1 MSIYTDLALEARESL
16 PDIDGVTEEH
26 ESTAS
31 CELSRICIRDE
42 DAAKRLGKRMGNY
55 VTIEPQKL
63 LERDPAAFLSVTE
76 LLQTE
81 LNKLLKPYGESASV
95 LFCGLGNRKVTP
107 DSLGPL
113 TSDELLVTRHIIRH
127 MPEAFGFPLRA
138 VASICPGV
146 MGSTGVETL
155 DLIKGVCG
163 RIKPDVIIAVDSL
176 AARRASRI
184 GASIQLT
191 DAGID
196 PGAGV
201 GNIRAGINSETL
213 GVPVIAVGVPLV
225 AYSSTILYDG
235 ISEAAKRFGLPFNEE
250 DVLRFSNEALAR
262 GEADMIVTAKDIDVI
277 VRDMSR
283 IVSEGIN
290 RALFG
295 ERYEEIKSLIK

>member
-1 MSIYTDLALEARESL
+1 MGIYTDLALEARESY
-16 PDIDGVTEEH
+16 PDIKGVTEEH
-26 ESTAS
+26 ESFGACKLT
-31 CELSRICIRDE
+31 RIFIREE
-42 DAAKRLGKRMGNY
+42 DAAKRLGKRMGSY
-55 VTIEPQKL
+55 ITIESQKL
-63 LERDPAAFLSVTE
+63 IERDPAVFLSVTE
-76 LLQTE
+76 LLQSE
-81 LNKLLKPYGESASV
+81 LIKLLKPYGESASV

-113 TSDELLVTRHIIRH
+113 VSDEILVTRHILRH
-127 MPEAFGFPLRA
+127 MPEAFGFPLRS
-138 VASICPGV
+138 VASVCPGV

-155 DLIKGVCG
+155 DIIKGVCF
-163 RIKPDVIIAVDSL
+163 RIKPDIMIAVDSL

-201 GNIRAGINSETL
+201 GNIRAGINGETL

-235 ISEAAKRFGLPFNEE
+235 ISDAAKRFGLPFKE
-250 DVLRFSNEALAR
+250 DDILRFSSEALDR

-295 ERYEEIKSLIK
+295 DRYEEIKTLIK